1 MITQVLPGSPAE
13 KSGLQPGDVIAGLN
27 GVILENSAALPKAL
41 ADVQPGTRVKL
52 TIVRDGREYTVVCE
66 VAEARS
72 R

>member
-1 MITQVLPGSPAE
+1 
-13 KSGLQPGDVIAGLN
+13 VIAGLN

-41 ADVQPGTRVKL
+41 ADVAPGSRVKL
-52 TIVRDGREYTVVCE
+52 TIVRDAREYTVVCE